1 MRTNEDHEMRTRAVF
16 PGTFDP
22 FTAGHLS
29 LAERGHGL
37 FDELV
42 IAVFDN
48 SAKNPRMK
56 KDERLALIRRAT
68 AHLPGIRVEE
78 AQGLLADWCRDR
90 SISFILRGLRNTVQF
105 DEESAMADA
114 NRLLGG
120 LETVFLPARPD
131 LRYVSSTLVRE
142 IAGMGGDLTALV
154 PASIKDDIARA
165 YRA

>member
-68 AHLPGIRVEE
+68 AHLPGIR
-78 AQGLLADWCRDR
+78 
-90 SISFILRGLRNTVQF
+90 
-105 DEESAMADA
+105 
-114 NRLLGG
+114 GG
-120 LETVFLPARPD
+120 PG
-131 LRYVSSTLVRE
+131 SSGR
-142 IAGMGGDLTALV
+142 LV
-154 PASIKDDIARA
+154 PGPQHLLYSPGTSEYAAI
-165 YRA
+165 